1 MKPAYKKINEITSK
15 IGKFRKK
22 SKKISKNK

>member
-1 MKPAYKKINEITSK
+1 MVNLQNK

-22 SKKISKNK
+22 SVKLEKSR